1 MSDKKKYKNLLIDVD
16 GVMTDGKMYYTEE
29 GKMMKVFGPDDH
41 EALKMVKEN
50 LIIHFLSADERGFK
64 ISKKR
69 IYDDMKFPLD
79 LVSSNKRL
87 EWIEENYKLDESIY
101 ICDSFV
107 DVEIS
112 KNIGFSMAPSDADK
126 ILKENVDLVLN
137 NKGGNRAV
145 SEACHYIKENFI

>member
-87 EWIEENYKLDESIY
+87 EWIEENYKLDESI
-101 ICDSFV
+101 
-107 DVEIS
+107 
-112 KNIGFSMAPSDADK
+112 
-126 ILKENVDLVLN
+126 
-137 NKGGNRAV
+137 
-145 SEACHYIKENFI
+145 